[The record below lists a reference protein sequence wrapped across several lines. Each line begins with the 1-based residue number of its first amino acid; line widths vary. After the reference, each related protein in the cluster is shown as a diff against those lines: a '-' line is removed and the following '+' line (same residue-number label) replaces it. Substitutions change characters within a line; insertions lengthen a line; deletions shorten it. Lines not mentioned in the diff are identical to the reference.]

1 MFLIEKKLKALAN
14 KNRLRIIKMLE
25 KEDLCVCEITAV
37 LGIKQPSVTGHL
49 LKLKEAGI
57 IGERQKGLFTEF
69 FLLREETLIELQR
82 EILKIINNVP
92 QVKRDSLK
100 IKTIDRYK
108 LVKK

>member
-1 MFLIEKKLKALAN
+1 MVKIEKLVKAFAN

-25 KEDLCVCEITAV
+25 KKDMCVCEITAV
-37 LGIKQPSVTGHL
+37 LGIKQPSVTDHL

-57 IGERQKGLFTEF
+57 ISERQRGLFTEF
-69 FLLREETLIELQR
+69 FLTREKHLVN
-82 EILKIINNVP
+82 ILKDIPEMLDNDS

-108 LVKK
+108 ICK

>member
-1 MFLIEKKLKALAN
+1 MVKIEKLVKAFAN

-25 KEDLCVCEITAV
+25 KKDMCVCEITAV
-37 LGIKQPSVTGHL
+37 LGIKQPSVTDHL

-57 IGERQKGLFTEF
+57 ISERQRGLFTEF
-69 FLLREETLIELQR
+69 FLTREKRLVN
-82 EILKIINNVP
+82 ILKDIPEMLDNDS

-108 LVKK
+108 ICK